1 VRQERLSADFW
12 KFWCGQT
19 ISNLGSSFT
28 LFALP
33 LLVFKLTGS
42 ALNLAATTAA
52 YFLPYLLFGLL
63 IGAWVDRVDRKRMMI
78 AVDLGRALVLASIP
92 AFSYA
97 GILSV
102 WWIYAMTF
110 LQACCTIAFDS
121 GEFAAVPSLV
131 PKDRLVTA
139 NGRIMAS
146 YQAASVAGPLLA
158 GLLVSLVR
166 VEDVLLVDAGSF
178 VLSAAS
184 LALVRRSFNADEA
197 AERAHILR
205 DVAEGL
211 RYVLGH
217 PVLRNISLMMALINF
232 FGSTTWAQLVLFGKV
247 RLHASDARVGFLFAA
262 GSVGVVVLGL
272 AAGPIR
278 RRVKFSDAA
287 LGAMML
293 HGAFI
298 AGLAAT
304 RQYEAALVLW
314 AAASGFGLF
323 LNINTQ
329 SLRQAIVPQQLMGRV
344 QSIAGVL
351 AWSAIPVGTLTG
363 GAVLNAVGDAR
374 VGWLYGAIGVIVL
387 ALALIFKLFTALGRA
402 EEYLPAGAERAAA
415 ASAAPPAA
423 PLATVPDAD
432 AG

>member
-1 VRQERLSADFW
+1 VTQERLSADFW
-12 KFWCGQT
+12 KFWSGQT

-28 LFALP
+28 MFALP

-52 YFLPYLLFGLL
+52 YFIPYLLFGLL

-78 AVDLGRALVLASIP
+78 AVDLGRCAVLASIP
-92 AFSYA
+92 IFSYA
-97 GILSV
+97 GHLSV
-102 WWIYAMTF
+102 WWIYAMAF
-110 LQACCTIAFDS
+110 LQACCTIAFDA

-131 PKDRLVTA
+131 PKAALVSA

-146 YQAASVAGPLLA
+146 YQAASVGGPLLA
-158 GLLVSLVR
+158 GLLVSMVR

-178 VLSAAS
+178 VVSAIS
-184 LALVRRSFNADEA
+184 LALVRRSFNAEEA
-197 AERAHILR
+197 AERKHILR
-205 DVAEGL
+205 DVSEGL

-272 AAGPIR
+272 SAGRIR
-278 RRVKFSDAA
+278 KHVKFSDAA
-287 LGAMML
+287 LGAMVL

-298 AGLAAT
+298 AALAAT

-329 SLRQAIVPQQLMGRV
+329 SLRQAIVPQHLMGRV
-344 QSIAGVL
+344 ASIAGVL
-351 AWSAIPVGTLTG
+351 AWSAIPAGTLVG
-363 GAVLNAVGDAR
+363 GVVIKALGDSR
-374 VGWLYGAIGVIVL
+374 VGWVYGGIGVIVL
-387 ALALIFKLFTALGRA
+387 ALALVFKTFTALGHA
-402 EEYLPAGAERAAA
+402 EDYLPAEEGPEPVLEDRRL
-415 ASAAPPAA
+415 S
-423 PLATVPDAD
+423 PDAPD
-432 AG
+432 LA

>member
-1 VRQERLSADFW
+1 MGQERLSLDFW
-12 KFWCGQT
+12 KFWGGQT

-28 LFALP
+28 MFALP

-52 YFLPYLLFGLL
+52 YFIPYLLFGLL

-92 AFSYA
+92 VFSYS

-110 LQACCTIAFDS
+110 LQACCTIAFDA

-131 PKDRLVTA
+131 PKGALVTA

-146 YQAASVAGPLLA
+146 YQAAAVAGPLLA

-178 VLSAAS
+178 VASAAS
-184 LALVRRSFNADEA
+184 LALVRRSFNAEEA
-197 AERAHILR
+197 AERKHIFR

-247 RLHASDARVGFLFAA
+247 RLDASDAQVGFLFAA
-262 GSVGVVVLGL
+262 GSIGVTVLGL
-272 AAGPIR
+272 SAGPIR
-278 RRVKFSDAA
+278 KRVKFSDAA
-287 LGAMML
+287 LGSMML

-298 AGLAAT
+298 VGLAAT

-329 SLRQAIVPQQLMGRV
+329 SLRQAIVPGHLMGRV

-351 AWSAIPVGTLTG
+351 AWSAIPAGTLAG
-363 GAVLNAVGDAR
+363 GAAIKSLGEAR
-374 VGWLYGAIGVIVL
+374 VGWVYGAIGVMVFC
-387 ALALIFKLFTALGRA
+387 LALIFKTFTALGRA
-402 EEYLPAGAERAAA
+402 EEYLPEGEQEEAADRE
-415 ASAAPPAA
+415 PVT
-423 PLATVPDAD
+423 AT
-432 AG
+432 